1 MHKVLQDRSG
11 LIMEKKIMTT
21 NVKKEWVDYNDHMN
35 DAEYAR
41 VFSMAVDTW
50 MGQLGID
57 QAFIQ
62 AEHYTIFTLETHIC
76 YLREANLDE
85 PLTVH
90 LQLLDHDEKRLH
102 VFFVLE
108 NADGDR
114 VATSEQMLMGMDTEA
129 GRPGAFP
136 EVIAAEIAT
145 IAKEQ
150 ESMEA
155 PKEAG
160 RTIGI
165 RRK

>member
-1 MHKVLQDRSG
+1 
-11 LIMEKKIMTT
+11 MEKEIMTT
-21 NVKKEWVDYNDHMN
+21 KVKQEWVDYNHHMN

-41 VFSMAVDTW
+41 VFSMAVDAW
-50 MGQLGID
+50 MNQLGMD
-57 QAFIQ
+57 QTFIKKEQ
-62 AEHYTIFTLETHIC
+62 YTIFTLETHIC

-85 PLTVH
+85 ALTVR

-102 VFFVLE
+102 VFFVME

-114 VATSEQMLMGMDTEA
+114 VATSEQMLMGMDTAA

-136 EVIAAEIAT
+136 EAIAAAITA
-145 IAKEQ
+145 IVKEQ
-150 ESMEA
+150 EKLET